1 MGGASRRRVV
11 DETHEAA
18 TILGGEAQ
26 LTARVRVA
34 HRVRVGAAVRLG
46 PAPHSAHVLTDL
58 YEAPRATVRALVLG
72 LLVGAGIRFELSLS
86 LGLWLRAR
94 ARARAQG
101 SGLGLGLGSG
111 LGLSTSAI
119 GGSSAAAKSP
129 HPPYASGATNTSLD
143 T

>member
-34 HRVRVGAAVRLG
+34 HRVRVGAAICLG

-58 YEAPRATVRALVLG
+58 YEAPRATLRALVLG

-94 ARARAQG
+94 GSG
-101 SGLGLGLGSG
+101 SGLGAGLGARSG
-111 LGLSTSAI
+111 LGLITSAI

>member
-34 HRVRVGAAVRLG
+34 HRVRVGAAICLG

-86 LGLWLRAR
+86 PGLWLRAR